1 MSRAARL
8 AANNMSQSDQ
18 GQLDGPALLGSSS
31 GPSRRQHL
39 QAVLLALVCAVL
51 FLRESL
57 LPGNALVPHPPE
69 LFDVHMAEAKANGTF
84 DADDTFRGNV
94 GMTDK
99 YLQSLCWDRV
109 MQDRLRQGE
118 LPRWTR
124 DIGGGAPF
132 VPQMAQPYQPI
143 NVLLFLM
150 PSVEWYG
157 WWYLVH
163 LVLFGWFA
171 YLFLRRIG
179 CLHPAALLGLV
190 AATLGMWTQCKL
202 HHNVILTAALSLW
215 PMLSAT
221 HELVAV
227 GVRGKARRLAVAW
240 LAMWAGLSW
249 STGFVVIALQASYL
263 TGAFAILSAVRAQ
276 RGDRLRRLW
285 PFAIALGIGGV
296 LSLANMLPILMASA
310 ESARVGQFNA
320 ERLQAL
326 GLEWDHLLTMLW
338 PDLLSWPAD
347 HIYPVGG
354 ASLAY
359 DTRMP
364 LSQVVLIEN
373 PMRPE
378 DQTAVHN
385 WVETS
390 FAIGVIPL
398 AAAVTALFSK
408 RHRIMAVFFAILGL
422 LAFGMATG
430 DQPFFSLARILPG
443 VTAGD
448 VRRLLF
454 SVAMPL
460 VVLAGLGCDAWL
472 RDGIR
477 WPGRTMLALIAAA
490 SAVVVIW
497 ATINSGEDAFLQA
510 YANLYA
516 LDADDPVVLQAQG
529 DPVRLAQMAKHVL
542 AAGELEVNRQHLLTM
557 ATWALLISLAGFG
570 ALAKKWSRV
579 FGRSTTFAATAL
591 ITATI
596 LELLMMGLGPMQ
608 TVPAERV
615 TTVPKVLR
623 PVLAMHQ
630 DQQPRP
636 RLQRL
641 VAGGTASVGLPGNMP
656 GFLGLADANAYN
668 PLPPARFEQFF
679 ESIEANIGYGGAG
692 VGSFR
697 DAKSLNHA
705 LCDLYGIRYVITNT
719 AVKPTATLLD
729 RTPAGTGSYRL
740 LERTTAMPRATF
752 VRNVDVIANTAP
764 LPGVAKDQQ
773 PRPEQARLDALA
785 KPDRDVRHRIVLE
798 REDAIRPSVADG
810 VESAVQITLHDD
822 ERVELKVTCSHD
834 GYVRLADPFDKG
846 WCATVDGKP
855 TEILIADHYLRA
867 VYVEPGEHEIVFTYD
882 GAHVVWPLRLTLL
895 AWLVVLACFVTGRN
909 RRSGS

>member
-1 MSRAARL
+1 MH
-8 AANNMSQSDQ
+8 SD
-18 GQLDGPALLGSSS
+18 LGYADLRHS
-31 GPSRRQHL
+31 GSWRRENL
-39 QAVLLALVCAVL
+39 QAVLLALVCAVM

-109 MQDRLRQGE
+109 MQDRLRDGE

-143 NVLLFLM
+143 NLLLVLM

-179 CLHPAALLGLV
+179 CVHGAALLGLV

-221 HELVAV
+221 HELIAV
-227 GVRGKARRLAVAW
+227 GVRDGARRRAVGW
-240 LAMWAGLSW
+240 LALWTGLSW
-249 STGFVVIALQASYL
+249 STGFVVIALQASYM
-263 TGAFAILSAVRAQ
+263 TGAFAMLCALRAE

-296 LSLANMLPILMASA
+296 LSFANMLPILMASA
-310 ESARVGQFNA
+310 ESARIGQFDA
-320 ERLQAL
+320 VRLQLL
-326 GLEWDHLLTMLW
+326 GLDWDHLLSLPW
-338 PDLLSWPAD
+338 PDLLSWPGD
-347 HIYPVGG
+347 HIYPQGG
-354 ASLAY
+354 ASLGY

-364 LSQVVLIEN
+364 LSQVVLLEN
-373 PMRPE
+373 PMRPG
-378 DQTAVHN
+378 DKTAVHN

-408 RHRIMAVFFAILGL
+408 RHRVMAVFFAIFAL
-422 LAFGMATG
+422 LAFGIATG

-443 VTAGD
+443 MTAGD
-448 VRRLLF
+448 LRRLLF

-472 RDGIR
+472 RDGMR
-477 WPGRTMLALIAAA
+477 WPGRTMLAAIAATSIVA
-490 SAVVVIW
+490 IFW
-497 ATINSGEDAFLQA
+497 ATSNANEADFLQA

-516 LDADDPVVLQAQG
+516 LDAGDPVVQQAKG
-529 DPVRLAQMAKHVL
+529 DPVLLAKMAKRVL
-542 AAGELEVNRQHLLTM
+542 LAGECEVNRQHILTAAM
-557 ATWALLISLAGFG
+557 WALLISLAGIG
-570 ALAKKWSRV
+570 ALAKQWSRV
-579 FGRSTTFAATAL
+579 FGPSNTFPVIAL
-591 ITATI
+591 VVATI
-596 LELLMMGLGPMQ
+596 TELVVMGLGPMQ

-615 TTVPKVLR
+615 TTVPKVMA
-623 PVLAMHQ
+623 PIFASYQ
-630 DQQPRP
+630 DKQPRP

-641 VAGGTASVGLPGNMP
+641 LAGVSASNGLPGNVP

-679 ESIEANIGYGGAG
+679 EIIEANMGYGGAG

-697 DAKSLNHA
+697 DPKSLTHP
-705 LCDLYGIRYVITNT
+705 LCDLYGIRFIVTNT
-719 AVKPTATLLD
+719 KVQPTATLLD
-729 RTPAGTGSYRL
+729 RTPAGTGIFRL

-752 VRNVDVIANTAP
+752 VRNVDVIANTPP
-764 LPGVAKDQQ
+764 LPDVADDQQ
-773 PRPEQARLDALA
+773 PRPELARLDALG
-785 KPDRDVRHRIVLE
+785 KRDRDVRNRIVLE
-798 REDAIRPSVADG
+798 REDAVRPTAADN
-810 VESAVQITLHDD
+810 AIADVQITLHDD
-822 ERVELKVTCSHD
+822 ERVELNVTCSHD
-834 GYVRLADPFDKG
+834 GYVRLADPFDQG
-846 WCATVDGKP
+846 WCATVDGEP

-867 VYVEPGEHEIVFTYD
+867 VYVEPGEHKIVFTYD
-882 GAHVVWPLRLTLL
+882 GARVVWPFRLTLL
-895 AWLVVLACFVTGRN
+895 AWLVVLACLVTGRSKSPN
-909 RRSGS
+909 LIGATA